1 MSIGTTRKLFIDS
14 RYKTAGTD
22 ADFVIELPVDVN
34 CTRTSSFFVASCS
47 FANTFQIITP
57 YNNKLYYF
65 LIDMQGIIHPP
76 IVLYVTT
83 IAPGA
88 YTPETLAPLLQ
99 QGFGAGCTAVTW
111 DATTGKYEIDFV
123 NKFDQT
129 PQYILPS
136 YNEID
141 TIYQQLGALV
151 SFQGPYTPGDKFQ
164 SVNTLLNFPTSLP
177 LDLPYPSGHTTFHS
191 GIVDLAPVREV
202 YLHSSL
208 ANNRTLHVNGARDCI
223 ARIPIEVDFG
233 QIVSYRYLGP
243 TDAISCSDAHFRSIS
258 FQMRDY
264 AGNILPTGSFVVIE
278 LAFLDTDPYA
288 M

>member
-47 FANTFQIITP
+47 FANTYQTITP

-65 LIDMQGIIHPP
+65 LIDVQGIIHPP
-76 IVLYVTT
+76 IVLYAVT

-88 YTPETLAPLLQ
+88 YTPDTLAPVLQ
-99 QGFGAGCTAVTW
+99 QALGAGCTSVTW
-111 DATTGKYEIDFV
+111 DATTGRFAIQFISGLA
-123 NKFDQT
+123 

-136 YNEID
+136 YSEID

-151 SFQGPYTPGDKFQ
+151 TPQGPYTPGDKFQ
-164 SVNTLLNFPTSLP
+164 SINTLLNFPSNLP
-177 LDLPYPSGHTTFHS
+177 LPSPLHGYQSFHT
-191 GIVDLAPVREV
+191 GIVDLAPLREV
-202 YLHSSL
+202 YLHCSI
-208 ANNRTLHVNGARDCI
+208 ANNRTLHCNGSRDCI
-223 ARIPIEVDFG
+223 ARIPIDVNFG
-233 QIVSYRYLGP
+233 DVVTYRHLGP
-243 TDAISCSDAHFRSIS
+243 TDALSCSDTHFRTIR
-258 FQMRDY
+258 FQLRDWT
-264 AGNILPTGSFVVIE
+264 GNLAPTGSLVVVE
-278 LAFLDTDPYA
+278 LCFLDTDPYA